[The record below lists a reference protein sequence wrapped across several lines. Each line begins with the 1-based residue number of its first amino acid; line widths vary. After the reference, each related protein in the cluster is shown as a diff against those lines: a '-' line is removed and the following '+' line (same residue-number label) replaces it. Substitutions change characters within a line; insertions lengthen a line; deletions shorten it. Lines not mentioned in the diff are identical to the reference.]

1 MTTTMLP
8 RSAFHRALANL
19 LSPLP
24 PHLPLGVR
32 LDDAHGQ
39 AWLRQ
44 PLGAASLSRACAGE
58 GGLGV
63 TLCAPA
69 GEEGLLDLGEAL
81 VAAAVRVCDLDGQRE
96 GLCEELATSYE
107 SLAAVFDIGGDPAL
121 LLSPARALAK
131 VLDHAVEFE
140 PGLEGAV
147 WLVQDETLEPA
158 QWRTAEPPVARDKG
172 FGIVGRVL
180 RERRGLIVNTRGDGW
195 GDEPE
200 LRVARRVAAAPLI
213 TRGEARGALV
223 VWHENHGTFDS
234 RLMGLLTTLCSQA
247 ALILEQERLRQEAVA
262 GEKLRREIEIGGNI
276 QQVLLLGRT
285 PADVTGLE
293 IGTVARASRQVDGDF
308 FGFFHHGN
316 GVFDLVLG
324 DVMGKGI
331 PAALVGAAVKSQFQR
346 FASTSG
352 PAGRK
357 IPCAEPAEIVAAV
370 HDQVTETLIELGRF
384 VTAIYARF
392 DVAQGKMVYVDCGH
406 TDALHHRSDVD
417 KVDLLHTKLKGRTN
431 LPLGFARET
440 RYEQVTVPFGPADTF
455 LFYSDGLTEARA
467 PGGTFYGV
475 DAVAT
480 ALARGKEQR
489 AQLLVDRICGE
500 VEKFSASAGIHDDLT
515 CIAVRVTGTPP
526 GSRLC
531 LEVDNERGSLARV
544 RNFVTEVC
552 ETIPGRPFGNE
563 QIAELHLAL
572 TEASSNV
579 FDHAYGGGPGVLRI
593 EALWSAAE
601 LRFRLLDR
609 GTPFDPQRAK
619 PPRFDG
625 TSDGGFGVYIIR
637 QIMDLFDYTRGD
649 GNVNVLELVK
659 RLPRKD
665 GAR

>member
-1 MTTTMLP
+1 MTATLTP
-8 RSAFHRALANL
+8 FHRALENL

-32 LDDAHGQ
+32 LRESE
-39 AWLRQ
+39 AWLRE
-44 PLGAASLSRACAGE
+44 PPHGAELNRMCSANGSLGI
-58 GGLGV
+58 
-63 TLCAPA
+63 TLCVPKGSEA
-69 GEEGLLDLGEAL
+69 LLDLGESL
-81 VAAAVRVCDLDGQRE
+81 VAAAARLADLEEQRE

-107 SLAAVFDIGGDPAL
+107 SLSAVFDIGGDPAL

-131 VLDHAVEFE
+131 VLDHAVAFE
-140 PGLEGAV
+140 PGLEGAI
-147 WLVQDETLEPA
+147 WLVQEEGLEPS
-158 QWRTAEPPVARDKG
+158 QWRTGEPPVARDPG
-172 FGIVGRVL
+172 HGIVGRVL
-180 RERRGLIVNTRGDGW
+180 RERRGIIVNARGDGW

-200 LRVARRVAAAPLI
+200 LRSARRVAAAPLI
-213 TRGEARGALV
+213 ARGEAKGALV
-223 VWHENHGTFDS
+223 VWHAEHGTFDS

-247 ALILEQERLRQEAVA
+247 ALILEQERLRVEAVA

-285 PADVTGLE
+285 PANVTGLE
-293 IGTVARASRQVDGDF
+293 VGTLARASRQVDGDF

-316 GVFDLVLG
+316 GVFDIVLG

-346 FASTSG
+346 FASTTG

-357 IPCAEPAEIVAAV
+357 LPCAEPAEIVAAV

-392 DVAQGKMVYVDCGH
+392 DVNKGIMTYVDCGH
-406 TDALHHRSDVD
+406 TDALHHRADVS
-417 KVDLLHTKLKGRTN
+417 KVDLLHAKLAGRTN

-440 RYEQVTVPFGPADTF
+440 RYEQVSVPFGPGDTF

-467 PGGTFYGV
+467 PGGTFFGV

-480 ALARGKEQR
+480 AVARGKDQR
-489 AQLLVDRICGE
+489 AQALVDRICGE
-500 VEKFSASAGIHDDLT
+500 VERFSGAAGIHDDLT

-526 GSRLC
+526 ACRLC
-531 LEVDNERGSLARV
+531 LEVDNVQGSLARV
-544 RNFVTEVC
+544 RRFVSEVC
-552 ETIPGRPFGNE
+552 AAIPGSPFGDD
-563 QIAELHLAL
+563 QVAELHLAL
-572 TEASSNV
+572 TEAAANV
-579 FDHAYGGGPGVLRI
+579 FDHAYGGGNGTLRV
-593 EALWSAAE
+593 EAFWDASE

-609 GTPFDPQRAK
+609 GKPFDPAAAK

-625 TSDGGFGVYIIR
+625 TVDGGFGVYIIR
-637 QIMDLFDYTRGD
+637 EIMDVFDYTRGD
-649 GNVNVLELVK
+649 GGSNVLELVK
-659 RLPRKD
+659 RFPGKE

>member
-1 MTTTMLP
+1 MTTLLTP
-8 RSAFHRALANL
+8 RSAFDRALAGL

-32 LDDAHGQ
+32 TDDARGR

-44 PLGAASLSRACAGE
+44 PLGALSLSRACATG
-58 GGLGV
+58 GV

-69 GEEGLLDLGEAL
+69 GEEALLDFGEAL
-81 VAAAVRVCDLDGQRE
+81 VAAAARVCDLEEQRE
-96 GLCEELATSYE
+96 GLCEELGTAYE

-121 LLSPARALAK
+121 LLAPARALAK
-131 VLDHAVEFE
+131 VLDHAVAFE
-140 PGLEGAV
+140 PGLEGAI
-147 WLVQDETLEPA
+147 WLVRGEALEPA
-158 QWRTAEPPVARDKG
+158 QWRTGEPPAARDPG
-172 FGIVGRVL
+172 HGIVGRVL
-180 RERRGLIVNTRGDGW
+180 RERRGLIVNARGEGW

-200 LRVARRVAAAPLI
+200 LRDARRVAAAPLVA
-213 TRGEARGALV
+213 RGESCGALV
-223 VWHENHGTFDS
+223 VWHKDTGTFDS

-293 IGTVARASRQVDGDF
+293 IGTLARASRQVDGDF
-308 FGFFHHGN
+308 FGFFHHGT
-316 GVFDLVLG
+316 GVFDVVLG

-346 FASTSG
+346 FASTTG

-357 IPCAEPAEIVAAV
+357 LPCAEPAEIVAAV
-370 HDQVTETLIELGRF
+370 HEQVTETLIELGRF

-392 DVAQGKMVYVDCGH
+392 DVAKGRMTYVDCGH
-406 TDALHHRSDVD
+406 TDALHHRADVD

-431 LPLGFARET
+431 LPLGFAREA
-440 RYEQVTVPFGPADTF
+440 RYEQVHVPFGPSDTF

-467 PGGTFYGV
+467 PGGTFFGV

-480 ALARGKEQR
+480 ALARGRGQR
-489 AQLLVDRICGE
+489 AQALVDRICGE
-500 VEKFSASAGIHDDLT
+500 VERFSASAGIHDDLT
-515 CIAVRVTGTPP
+515 CIAVRITGTHQP
-526 GSRLC
+526 SRLC
-531 LEVDNERGSLARV
+531 LEVENVHGTLSRV
-544 RNFVTEVC
+544 RQFVTEVC
-552 ETIPGRPFGNE
+552 AAIPGTPFGDE
-563 QIAELHLAL
+563 GVAELHLAL
-572 TEASSNV
+572 TEAASNV
-579 FDHAYGGGPGVLRI
+579 FDHAYGGGAGTLRI
-593 EALWSAAE
+593 EALWSPAE

-609 GTPFDPQRAK
+609 GRPFDPARAK

-625 TSDGGFGVYIIR
+625 SVDGGFGVYIIR
-637 QIMDLFDYTRGD
+637 QIMDLFDYTRGEGD
-649 GNVNVLELVK
+649 ANVLELTK

>member
-1 MTTTMLP
+1 VSTLALRDSP
-8 RSAFHRALANL
+8 FQRALQTL

-32 LDDAHGQ
+32 LRDGDG
-39 AWLRQ
+39 WLRQ
-44 PLGAASLSRACAGE
+44 PPHGADQNRMCSGNGS
-58 GGLGV
+58 LGV
-63 TLCAPA
+63 TLCVPA
-69 GEEGLLDLGEAL
+69 GEEALLDFGEAL
-81 VAAAVRVCDLDGQRE
+81 VAAASRICDLEEQRE
-96 GLCEELATSYE
+96 GLCEELGTAYE
-107 SLAAVFDIGGDPAL
+107 SLSAVFDIGGDPAL
-121 LLSPARALAK
+121 LLAPARALAK
-131 VLDHAVEFE
+131 VLDHAVAFE

-147 WLVQDETLEPA
+147 WLARGEALEPA
-158 QWRTAEPPVARDKG
+158 QWRAAEPPVARDAG
-172 FGIVGRVL
+172 FGIVGRIL
-180 RERRGLIVNTRGDGW
+180 RERRGVIVNARGGGW

-200 LRVARRVAAAPLI
+200 LRGARRVAAAPLI
-213 TRGEARGALV
+213 ARGEAVGALV
-223 VWHENHGTFDS
+223 VWHAEPGSFDS

-293 IGTVARASRQVDGDF
+293 IGTLARASRQVDGDF

-316 GVFDLVLG
+316 GTFDIVLG

-346 FASTSG
+346 FASTTG

-357 IPCAEPAEIVAAV
+357 FPCAEPAEIVAAV
-370 HDQVTETLIELGRF
+370 HEQVSATLIELGRF

-392 DVAQGKMVYVDCGH
+392 DVAKGMMTYVDCGH

-417 KVDLLHTKLKGRTN
+417 KVDLLSVKAAGRTN

-440 RYEQVTVPFGPADTF
+440 RYEQVNVPFGPKDTF

-467 PGGTFYGV
+467 PGGTFFGV

-480 ALARGKEQR
+480 ALARGRDLR

-500 VEKFSASAGIHDDLT
+500 VERFSASAGIHDDLT
-515 CIAVRVTGTPP
+515 CIAVKIAGTPP
-526 GSRLC
+526 PARLC
-531 LEVDNERGSLARV
+531 LEVENERGSLARV
-544 RNFVTEVC
+544 RRFVTDVC
-552 ETIPGRPFGNE
+552 AQIPGTPFGDE
-563 QIAELHLAL
+563 QVAEFHLAL
-572 TEASSNV
+572 TEAASNV
-579 FDHAYGGGPGVLRI
+579 FDHAYGGGPGTLRI
-593 EALWSAAE
+593 EALWGPEE

-609 GTPFDPQRAK
+609 GKPFNPVAAK

-625 TSDGGFGVYIIR
+625 SVDGGFGVYIIR
-637 QIMDLFDYTRGD
+637 QIMDLFDYTRGE
-649 GNVNVLELVK
+649 GGPNVLELVK
-659 RLPRKD
+659 RLPKKD

>member
-1 MTTTMLP
+1 MTTLALP
-8 RSAFHRALANL
+8 RSAFHRALASL

-32 LDDAHGQ
+32 LDDVHGQ

-44 PLGAASLSRACAGE
+44 PLGALSLSRACAKG
-58 GGLGV
+58 GV

-69 GEEGLLDLGEAL
+69 GEEGLLDFGEAL
-81 VAAAVRVCDLDGQRE
+81 VAAAARVCDLEEQRE
-96 GLCEELATSYE
+96 GLCEELGTAYE
-107 SLAAVFDIGGDPAL
+107 SLSAVFDIGGDPSL
-121 LLSPARALAK
+121 LLAPARALAK
-131 VLDHAVEFE
+131 VLDHAVAFE
-140 PGLEGAV
+140 PGLEGAI
-147 WLVQDETLEPA
+147 WLVRGESLEPA
-158 QWRTAEPPVARDKG
+158 QWRTPEPPVARDRG

-180 RERRGLIVNTRGDGW
+180 RERRGLIVNARGEGW

-200 LRVARRVAAAPLI
+200 LRGARRIAAAPLVA
-213 TRGEARGALV
+213 RGESCGALV
-223 VWHENHGTFDS
+223 VWHDRHGSFDS

-293 IGTVARASRQVDGDF
+293 IGTLARASRQVDGDF
-308 FGFFHHGN
+308 FGFFHHGT
-316 GVFDLVLG
+316 GVFDVVLG

-346 FASTSG
+346 FASTTG

-357 IPCAEPAEIVAAV
+357 LPCAEPAEIVAAV
-370 HDQVTETLIELGRF
+370 HEQVTETLIELGRF

-392 DVAQGKMVYVDCGH
+392 DVTTGKMTYVDCGH
-406 TDALHHRSDVD
+406 TDALHHRADVD
-417 KVDLLHTKLKGRTN
+417 KVDLLHTKPRGRTN

-440 RYEQVTVPFGPADTF
+440 RYEQVQVPFGPSDTF

-480 ALARGKEQR
+480 ALARGREQR
-489 AQLLVDRICGE
+489 AQVLVDRICGE
-500 VEKFSASAGIHDDLT
+500 VERFSASAGIHDDLT
-515 CIAVRVTGTPP
+515 CIAVRITGTPLP
-526 GSRLC
+526 SRLC
-531 LEVDNERGSLARV
+531 LEVENVHGALARV
-544 RNFVTEVC
+544 RQFVTEVC
-552 ETIPGRPFGNE
+552 AAVPGKPFGDDE
-563 QIAELHLAL
+563 VAELHLAL
-572 TEASSNV
+572 TEAASNV
-579 FDHAYGGGPGVLRI
+579 FEHAYGGGTGTLRI
-593 EALWSAAE
+593 EALWSPAE

-609 GTPFDPQRAK
+609 GRPFDPARAK

-625 TSDGGFGVYIIR
+625 SVDGGFGVYIIR
-637 QIMDLFDYTRGD
+637 QIMDLFDYTRGEGD
-649 GNVNVLELVK
+649 ANVLELVK